1 MVRFRV
7 FGLMAY
13 QPLMVIWYQILFVLT
28 FESTGF
34 RSQLRKDTD
43 RTKQICL
50 WMAIDIYILPYP
62 RGVEFS
68 GEEVIVLPLA
78 IIASLFVWIE
88 VSATVE
94 RMYVNNINCDS

>member
-1 MVRFRV
+1 M
-7 FGLMAY
+7 
-13 QPLMVIWYQILFVLT
+13 T
-28 FESTGF
+28 
-34 RSQLRKDTD
+34 
-43 RTKQICL
+43 
-50 WMAIDIYILPYP
+50 IDIYILPYP